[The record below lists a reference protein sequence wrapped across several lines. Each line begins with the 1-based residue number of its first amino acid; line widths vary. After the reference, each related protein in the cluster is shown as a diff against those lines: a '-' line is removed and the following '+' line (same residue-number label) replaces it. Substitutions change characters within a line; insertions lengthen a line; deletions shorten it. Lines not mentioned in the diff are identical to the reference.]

1 MANGK
6 YHARYGWHYCP
17 FVRHMFLNKSKMDR
31 IPGVLFSFFF
41 GSTRL
46 FIGRPFKRR
55 AGIVGWA
62 AGYRLPPLLSFFF
75 SQHQQDRL
83 GWGLPGDDAD
93 LAEDEVRWGSIHA
106 AGQCYA
112 SVQFPALKFRIS
124 QDKQPISF
132 PCAVEVEV
140 VLFCYLSSRIF
151 VVY

>member
-1 MANGK
+1 MANIMLAMVDIIVLLFGTCFWISPK
-6 YHARYGWHYCP
+6 WTA
-17 FVRHMFLNKSKMDR
+17 FLACS
-31 IPGVLFSFFF
+31 FHFFF

-75 SQHQQDRL
+75 SAPTRSARL
-83 GWGLPGDDAD
+83 GPGDDAD
-93 LAEDEVRWGSIHA
+93 LAEDEMRWGSIHA

>member
-1 MANGK
+1 MANIMLAMVDIIVLLFGTCFWISPK
-6 YHARYGWHYCP
+6 WTAFLACSFHFFLVLLDYLLGGHLRGGQALLVELPATACP
-17 FVRHMFLNKSKMDR
+17 
-31 IPGVLFSFFF
+31 
-41 GSTRL
+41 
-46 FIGRPFKRR
+46 
-55 AGIVGWA
+55 
-62 AGYRLPPLLSFFF
+62 LSSPFF